1 MTESIDEKL
10 GINTNNQIFAEKFFF
25 YLGLCLLFV
34 HEMDAIR
41 LQEWKMFLF
50 LSQLPEETGYLVFT
64 AIHIPLYVLLFW
76 GLLRNQTDN
85 VNRSLIIGLDIF
97 FIVHVFLH
105 ILFINHINNQFK
117 SFFSW
122 GLIISIGISGA
133 IDLFKN
139 IKIKTQIPVGCVSD
153 SVTHRL

>member
-1 MTESIDEKL
+1 MIKSTSEKL
-10 GINTNNQIFAEKFFF
+10 LINLDTNKINFTSNFFF

-76 GLLRNQTDN
+76 GLLRNQTNDFY
-85 VNRSLIIGLDIF
+85 RSLIIGLDIF
-97 FIVHVFLH
+97 FIVHIFLH
-105 ILFINHINNQFK
+105 VLLINHINNQFK
-117 SFFSW
+117 SLFSW
-122 GLIISIGISGA
+122 GLIIGIGISGA
-133 IDLFKN
+133 IDLLKN
-139 IKIKTQIPVGCVSD
+139 IKLKVKYP
-153 SVTHRL
+153 